1 MELNAFNAEF
11 FMAQRHPFMR
21 LLLPL
26 LLYLL
31 SERQLVLQQH
41 MPVVLYWHDSFKKP
55 YPCQPDV
62 IVPIDDT
69 LEELVQ
75 MACCHESQYFDWMY
89 WPDHT
94 ERIDWPKEQKVAHLR
109 DRFDRLFA
117 DHRRQYDSQVRA
129 KFGAEADGIGHVEV
143 YEISE
148 YGEEPSQAFM
158 DMLER

>member
-1 MELNAFNAEF
+1 
-11 FMAQRHPFMR
+11 
-21 LLLPL
+21 
-26 LLYLL
+26 
-31 SERQLVLQQH
+31 
-41 MPVVLYWHDSFKKP
+41 
-55 YPCQPDV
+55 
-62 IVPIDDT
+62 
-69 LEELVQ
+69 

-117 DHRRQYDSQVRA
+117 GHRRQYDAQVRA
-129 KFGAEADGIGHVEV
+129 KFGAEADRIGHVEV